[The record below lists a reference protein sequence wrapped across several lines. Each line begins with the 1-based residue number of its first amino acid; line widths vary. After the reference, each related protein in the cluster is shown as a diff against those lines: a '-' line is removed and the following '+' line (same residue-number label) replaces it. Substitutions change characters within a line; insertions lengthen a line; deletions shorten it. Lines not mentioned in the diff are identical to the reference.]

1 MVTAAVLNARL
12 LAHPRN
18 WAGEGAFGRIRWAVP
33 HRLPTGAGV
42 SLLNGSHT
50 AAVGIGREHVVEQ
63 VP

>member
-1 MVTAAVLNARL
+1 
-12 LAHPRN
+12 
-18 WAGEGAFGRIRWAVP
+18 
-33 HRLPTGAGV
+33 LPTGAGV